1 MGKIYCI
8 MGKSSTGKDTLF
20 KKILG
25 DESLSLKTIVPY
37 TTRPVRAGEKNGVEY
52 FFCDEKKVEELER
65 EGRIIE
71 LRAYDTIHG
80 IWKYFTVNDDQIDLE
95 HQNYLIIGTLES
107 YLKIRD
113 YFGKEKV
120 VPIYIEVEDGERLS
134 RALNRERMQE
144 SPKYEEL
151 CRRFLSDAK
160 DFSGEKLKEAG
171 ITRRFVNQDL
181 DETEEEIRR
190 AILED
195 RKERRWALVDIKVN
209 NIAQVTQVPDTVTT
223 ETGDGTFKFTLAS
236 AITDADLQAK
246 VDLLMNDITAQ
257 GNRIAQHMD
266 IRDMKK
272 YRGLIKDFL
281 NEVVYRSHK
290 FSREN
295 FLDRKGRHRV
305 YGLIRLIDS
314 NLDEL
319 ARELVKDEKDHIAIL
334 SRIGEIRGLLL
345 DILT

>member
-71 LRAYDTIHG
+71 LRAYDTIH
-80 IWKYFTVNDDQIDLE
+80 DDQIDLE

-151 CRRFLSDAK
+151 CRRFLADAK
-160 DFSGEKLKEAG
+160 DFSEEKLNEAG

-181 DETEEEIRR
+181 NETEEEIRR
-190 AILED
+190 VILE
-195 RKERRWALVDIKVN
+195 
-209 NIAQVTQVPDTVTT
+209 
-223 ETGDGTFKFTLAS
+223 
-236 AITDADLQAK
+236 
-246 VDLLMNDITAQ
+246 
-257 GNRIAQHMD
+257 NR
-266 IRDMKK
+266 
-272 YRGLIKDFL
+272 
-281 NEVVYRSHK
+281 
-290 FSREN
+290 
-295 FLDRKGRHRV
+295 
-305 YGLIRLIDS
+305 
-314 NLDEL
+314 
-319 ARELVKDEKDHIAIL
+319 
-334 SRIGEIRGLLL
+334 
-345 DILT
+345 